1 MPHTYTLTRFY
12 KEAEKLIIKHKRTDP
27 DFRLRV
33 SFYIEPH
40 ISIEPTLDCTISYS
54 RVSRSD
60 EDYDFGQVDVF
71 MGYGATPQLALAK
84 FKIRLTEP
92 VYVFL
97 LVGVDVGLSVDEAFE
112 D

>member
-1 MPHTYTLTRFY
+1 MPNTYTLTRFY
-12 KEAEKLIIKHKRTDP
+12 KEAEKLIIKHKFSDP

-33 SFYIEPH
+33 SFNLEPH
-40 ISIEPTLDCTISYS
+40 DKIEPTLNCTIAYS
-54 RVSRSD
+54 RTHCED
-60 EDYDFGQVDVF
+60 EEYDFSRIDYM
-71 MGYGATPQLALAK
+71 MGFGATPQLALAK

-92 VYVFL
+92 VYVFP